1 MQVYRARVLDAGGKE
16 VEVAVKV
23 VHPGL
28 RQNLHRVSRTLL
40 LRTIKLNLSYLFNQS
55 FNLPSAVFFISALN
69 SLFSGDPGLFIL
81 AALIQLLL
89 WLQLLLMV
97 QSYN

>member
-1 MQVYRARVLDAGGKE
+1 MQVYRARVLDAGGEE

-69 SLFSGDPGLFIL
+69 SLFFPRSGSLHFGGSDSAPTL
-81 AALIQLLL
+81 APAAA
-89 WLQLLLMV
+89 V
-97 QSYN
+97 G